1 MRQRD
6 MLFAQDQGQQ
16 KTLRIRKERLKRG
29 WRLEDLSHFSKVSA
43 ADISRIENGR
53 LIPYD
58 SYAERLAAALGLR
71 PEELTEEVEA

>member
-1 MRQRD
+1 MLAHAQEQRP
-6 MLFAQDQGQQ
+6 
-16 KTLRIRKERLKRG
+16 TLRIRAERVKRG

-58 SYAERLAAALGLR
+58 VHAKRLAEALGIT
-71 PEELTEEVEA
+71 PEQLMEKVSA

>member
-1 MRQRD
+1 MSFKHAQGQRQRVV
-6 MLFAQDQGQQ
+6 
-16 KTLRIRKERLKRG
+16 RIKAERLKRA

-58 SYAERLAAALGLR
+58 SYVTRLSGALGIQ
-71 PEELTEEVEA
+71 PEQLTEEVDSQ